1 MNEPL
6 MLSMNYLLGNLLH
19 NILPLLQLPVW
30 HLTMHIKVF
39 LWSFA
44 TILVA
49 LLLYQT
55 FVSMKAYFLKPTF
68 ATSVFLDQKDANLP
82 DTTFCALSGSF
93 VSLDKE
99 SNPRSSWFR
108 IPRQIGFV

>member
-1 MNEPL
+1 
-6 MLSMNYLLGNLLH
+6 
-19 NILPLLQLPVW
+19 
-30 HLTMHIKVF
+30 MHIKVF

-49 LLLYQT
+49 LLFYQT

-82 DTTFCALSGSF
+82 DTTFCALSRSF
-93 VSLDKE
+93 VSLEKE
-99 SNPRSSWFR
+99 LNTSWFR
-108 IPRQIGFV
+108 IVGHFCVIILTNEIEPYQAPLARPSSLKR

>member
-1 MNEPL
+1 
-6 MLSMNYLLGNLLH
+6 
-19 NILPLLQLPVW
+19 
-30 HLTMHIKVF
+30 MHIKVF

-49 LLLYQT
+49 LLFYQT

-82 DTTFCALSGSF
+82 DTTFCALSRSF
-93 VSLDKE
+93 VSLEKE
-99 SNPRSSWFR
+99 LNTRTSWFR
-108 IPRQIGFV
+108 IDHFCVIILMDAASLGSSTLFQSLFYSFRISISYPY